1 MLHHMVMPRGPGA
14 SDFSPYASDEERAA
28 APVEDPEKVASKG
41 ATKAVYIVM
50 FIVLLALFLLTVIG
64 PHIPAGE

>member
-1 MLHHMVMPRGPGA
+1 MVMPRGPGQ
-14 SDFSPYASDEERAA
+14 SDFSPYVSEEARDT

-41 ATKAVYIVM
+41 ATKAVYVVM
-50 FIVLLALFLLTVIG
+50 FILLLALLLLTMVG

>member
-1 MLHHMVMPRGPGA
+1 MVMPRGPGA
-14 SDFSPYASDEERAA
+14 SDFVPYRSEEERAT
-28 APVEDPEKVASKG
+28 APVEEPDKVASKG

-50 FIVLLALFLLTVIG
+50 FIVLLALFLITAIG